1 MNTHVL
7 FAVFRRNFVSYFA
20 NPTGYLF
27 ICLFVLLGAI
37 RAFWVPDFFG
47 NNLANLDQL
56 SLVFPFIMLVYI
68 PTITMGI
75 WAEERKQGTDE
86 LLLTIPA
93 ADFDIVLGKYLAAL
107 AIFTVA
113 LLFSLVCNYL
123 VLNNLASTGVAIA
136 LEPRLDLG
144 LFLGTYVGYW
154 LVGMAMLGIGLVA
167 SFLTGNITI
176 GFVLGMVFNAP
187 LVFLSRADAVV
198 GTASQEKVQAVESW
212 SLGHQMHDFSRGVL
226 SLSGIVYF
234 LMILVV
240 ALYASMVLI
249 GRRHWKIGTL
259 MPSRG
264 ATLCII
270 VLSALAAAA
279 DLVVS
284 LILYLKEES
293 EPFRGVATTL
303 CFVWIGVA
311 IVLFLVVVAV
321 PWPWKSQRSS
331 FYTLLHYALR
341 TLALAVMV
349 VGMVVLFRHH
359 DLRRDVTSERLGSLS
374 AETRTLIAD
383 LETKRPVR
391 IEAFI
396 SPSVPEDYV
405 QTRLNLLTILE
416 ELQSIGGGKLDVR
429 IHETPLHSKEAAL
442 AEKRYGIEP
451 RQIMS
456 ISHGV
461 YSVKPVF
468 MNVVVTCGS
477 DKRVPPQFIDCD
489 TPAEYELVRSICTVT
504 QQKRK
509 RLGVLSTDAQLYG
522 GINMQTMSPSPNWPI
537 VDELEKQYEVV
548 RVDPAKPI
556 TEKYDVLLAV
566 QPSAMGVEE
575 MNNFIAAVAAGQPTA
590 IFEDPAPLLSNV
602 AATSMPRQA
611 GGNPMM
617 RMQQQPKGNIRRL
630 WTLLGVEFPDSK
642 IAWQDFNPYPKI
654 SDFTKNREFVFV
666 DTGSDAKQ
674 PFNPNE
680 SISSGLQ
687 QVLFPFPGFVR
698 KRETSDLKFTPLVRT
713 GIETGTVNYR
723 DMMEMSPFG
732 GPRGLNPSRPKTSTG
747 EQYVLSA
754 RIQGKVEYQPP
765 MEEPF
770 RDLSGKKDEKKP
782 AEKKPIHGTVDVVL
796 STDIDMLSQAFFVL
810 RERGERPEIGVHFR
824 FDNVT
829 FVLNILDV
837 LAGDNR
843 FVEVR
848 KRRPTHRILARVEE
862 QTKEA
867 KKKAAD
873 ERENYVKEY
882 EEQEQ
887 QEQKDIEDK
896 IAELR
901 KRKDMDIQQM
911 AIEVGMMQRT
921 LEQQREAKLEQL
933 RRKKERQ
940 FNTIETEL
948 AAKVNDVQFWYKLW
962 AVLLP
967 PIPPLIVA
975 LIVLITRRIKEREGV
990 AKSRLRG

>member
-1 MNTHVL
+1 MNTHVF

-20 NPTGYLF
+20 NPTGYVF

-37 RAFWVPDFFG
+37 AAFWVPDFFG

-56 SLVFPFIMLVYI
+56 SFWFPFIMLIYI

-107 AIFTVA
+107 AIFTVS
-113 LLFSLVCNYL
+113 LLFSLLCNYF
-123 VLNNLASTGVAIA
+123 VLNNLASSGVAVA

-154 LVGMAMLGIGLVA
+154 LVGLAMLGIGLVA

-176 GFVLGMVFNAP
+176 GFVLGVLFNMP
-187 LVFLSRADAVV
+187 LVFLSRADAVF
-198 GTASQEKVQAVESW
+198 GMASQEKVQAIESW
-212 SLGHQMHDFSRGVL
+212 SMGHQMHDFSRGVL
-226 SLSGIVYF
+226 SLSGVVYF

-264 ATLCII
+264 VTLCII
-270 VLSALAAAA
+270 ALSALAAAA
-279 DLVVS
+279 DLIVS
-284 LILYLKEES
+284 LILHLTRS
-293 EPFRGVATTL
+293 EPFRGFVSIL
-303 CFVWIGVA
+303 CLVWIVAA
-311 IVLFLVVVAV
+311 IVLFLVVALA

-331 FYTLLHYALR
+331 FYTLLHYILR
-341 TLALAVMV
+341 TFALAVMV
-349 VGMVVLFRHH
+349 AALVAVFRHH
-359 DLRRDVTSERLGSLS
+359 DLRLDVTSERLSSLS
-374 AETRTLIAD
+374 SETREQIAN

-396 SPSVPEDYV
+396 SPSVPEEYV

-429 IHETPLHSKEAAL
+429 IHDTPLHSKEAAL

-456 ISHGV
+456 INHGV
-461 YSVKPVF
+461 YSINQVF
-468 MNVVVTCGS
+468 MNVAVTCGS
-477 DKRVPPQFIDCD
+477 DKRVPPEFIDRD

-509 RLGVLSTDAQLYG
+509 RLGVLNTDAQLYG
-522 GINMQTMSPSPNWPI
+522 GFNMQTMSPSPNWPI

-548 RVDPAKPI
+548 RVDPSKPI

-566 QPSAMGVEE
+566 QPSTLGIEE

-602 AATSMPRQA
+602 TATSMPRQA

-617 RMQQQPKGNIRRL
+617 RTPPQPKGNIRRL
-630 WTLLGVEFPDSK
+630 WNLLGVEFPETK

-654 SDFTKNREFVFV
+654 PDFTKNREFVFV

-674 PFNPNE
+674 PFNPKDA
-680 SISSGLQ
+680 ISSGLQ

-698 KRETSDLKFTPLVRT
+698 KRETSDLKFTPLART
-713 GIETGTVNYR
+713 GEKTGTVDYR

-732 GPRGLNPSRPKTSTG
+732 GPRGLNPRRPQTSTN

-754 RIQGKVEYQPP
+754 HIQGKVEYQPP
-765 MEEPF
+765 MDEPF
-770 RDLSGKKDEKKP
+770 QNMNSKKDEKKP
-782 AEKKPIHGTVDVVL
+782 GEKKPIHGTVDVVL
-796 STDIDMLSQAFFVL
+796 TTDTDMLSQAFFVL
-810 RERGERPEIGVHFR
+810 REQGERPEIGVHFR

-837 LAGDNR
+837 LAGDDR
-843 FVEVR
+843 FVEIR
-848 KRRPTHRILARVEE
+848 KRRPAHHTLARVEE
-862 QTKEA
+862 ETKDAKKEA
-867 KKKAAD
+867 TDAR
-873 ERENYVKEY
+873 ERYVKEY
-882 EEQEQ
+882 EDQEQ
-887 QEQKDIEDK
+887 AEQKDIEDK

-901 KRKDMDIQQM
+901 KQKDMDIQQM
-911 AIEVGMMQRT
+911 AIQVGMMQRT

-933 RRKKERQ
+933 RRNKEKE
-940 FNTIETEL
+940 FNKIETTL
-948 AAKVNDVQFWYKLW
+948 ASKVNDVQFWYKLW

-975 LIVLITRRIKEREGV
+975 LIVLVTRRVKEREGV
-990 AKSRLRG
+990 AKSRLR